1 MAGGGV
7 CALAD
12 SRAVF
17 AVPGS
22 TAACRGAAQSCY
34 DGRQRFES
42 THQNDRLSGMCD
54 RRNAAGHQLLSPVE
68 LSMVAA

>member
-1 MAGGGV
+1 
-7 CALAD
+7 
-12 SRAVF
+12 
-17 AVPGS
+17 VPGS

>member
-1 MAGGGV
+1 MCAGR
-7 CALAD
+7 LACGIR
-12 SRAVF
+12 SAGQYGR
-17 AVPGS
+17 VP
-22 TAACRGAAQSCY
+22 GAAQSCY